1 MWCHEFGNDREVP
14 VHIQG
19 PEPQKIHDILLARR
33 GPPPLGHL
41 GGAHVVGGVDVAGA
55 PAPGQLAH
63 EVELAGDAAQL
74 VVGVDAALE
83 RAAPRRR
90 LLDRPVEL
98 ADHRR
103 RVGHGVAGS
112 GLEVEDRPGGV
123 PDVSEGL
130 RRGCCGERGSGHLEE
145 GHALPEGGR
154 DWYPWRHCM

>member
-1 MWCHEFGNDREVP
+1 M
-14 VHIQG
+14 
-19 PEPQKIHDILLARR
+19 
-33 GPPPLGHL
+33 
-41 GGAHVVGGVDVAGA
+41 GGVDVAGA

-123 PDVSEGL
+123 PDVSDCACVRLSVVFLHLGPLGTGDSL
-130 RRGCCGERGSGHLEE
+130 R
-145 GHALPEGGR
+145 A
-154 DWYPWRHCM
+154 